1 MKRLADK
8 IFLLVLPII
17 GWGMM
22 EIVETKAL
30 VSRVDERTKM
40 LIEYFQPPKKD
51 EPKKVVE
58 K

>member
-8 IFLLVLPII
+8 IFLLILPVV

-40 LIEYFQPPKKD
+40 LIEYFQPPKKED
-51 EPKKVVE
+51 QKKVAE